1 MSSTMTKMLPTEWR
15 TLNALFYRTIHGGE
29 YRADQL
35 MRDED
40 TSASTLCALQWHGL
54 IKAQIWGDTGGMMI
68 VLTDL
73 DLNNQGMWRK
83 VSVRLTSAGNRKVVG
98 TPANNVICM
107 LGGRS
112 GQVAP
117 ARAVRTEGEA
127 DDELLRAM
135 EEEGLIEASV
145 PLKSFKQIPRDLP
158 IKLTRKGRQYYPNR

>member
-1 MSSTMTKMLPTEWR
+1 MSSTMTKMLPIEWR
-15 TLNALFYRTIHGGE
+15 TLNALFYRGGD
-29 YRADQL
+29 YYADRL
-35 MRDED
+35 VRDEG
-40 TSASTLCALQWHGL
+40 TSASILCALQWHGL
-54 IKAQIWGDTGGMMI
+54 IRAQIWGDIGGMLI

-73 DLNNQGMWRK
+73 DLNDQGAWRK

-127 DDELLRAM
+127 DDGLLRAM
-135 EEEGLIEASV
+135 EEGGLIKASV

-158 IKLTRKGRQYYPNR
+158 IKLTRKGREYYPNR